1 MTLAGEKS
9 VSRERRAGLLI
20 VVPAAVAGIVWTT
33 PPGPA
38 GSIHGCGYS
47 SHTFGGHERV
57 EVYAGHPFLF
67 QLLSLG
73 GAPLYAHL
81 PGGVVVAAGS
91 QCAGQWLGQVDVE
104 YLGQHRQL
112 VGRGNGFQSRYDG
125 YGDAFGP
132 AALDKVEVLL
142 VVEEH
147 LGYHIRGAGIDFGF
161 EVSQVGLGV
170 GCLVVFLGV
179 AGHTVGEGRGEGH
192 VRPVEKVSLV
202 EAVDLLLQV
211 DGVGV
216 SLGRGGEAGLV
227 FGLVAPQNEQVGNAQ
242 EVEVDKGIFGL
253 TSGKTAAYQV
263 RNGGYMILVLYG
275 GSYGYGAGA
284 ALFRYPLVEAVVG
297 SLVDK
302 LTPVRGDVDVFGIE
316 LAQRVDGVENFAY
329 AVPFQRWEYFKG
341 EGRLTAVF
349 DYFGNIHC
357 IIFYGKN
364 TFFIGWKRLF
374 EREFRL
380 KLFYH
385 LFPMLLADGLLSPFL
400 NNNRVNMYDN
410 KIKTKKCK
418 SIDL

>member
-1 MTLAGEKS
+1 MTLSGEKS
-9 VSRERRAGLLI
+9 VSRERRARHP
-20 VVPAAVAGIVWTT
+20 VVAPAAVAGIVWTT
-33 PPGPA
+33 PPPGPA

-47 SHTFGGHERV
+47 SHAFGGHERV

-73 GAPLYAHL
+73 GTPLYAHL

-91 QCAGQWLGQVDVE
+91 QCAGQRLGQVDVE
-104 YLGQHRQL
+104 YLGQHRKL
-112 VGRGNGFQSRYDG
+112 VGRGNRFQSRHDG

-147 LGYHIRGAGIDFGF
+147 LGYHIRGTGIDFGF
-161 EVSQVGLGV
+161 EVSQVGFGV
-170 GCLVVFLGV
+170 GGLVVFLGV

-263 RNGGYMILVLYG
+263 WNGGYMILVLYG
-275 GSYGYGAGA
+275 GR
-284 ALFRYPLVEAVVG
+284 LRHTEP
-297 SLVDK
+297 
-302 LTPVRGDVDVFGIE
+302 
-316 LAQRVDGVENFAY
+316 
-329 AVPFQRWEYFKG
+329 
-341 EGRLTAVF
+341 GRLFSDTL
-349 DYFGNIHC
+349 
-357 IIFYGKN
+357 
-364 TFFIGWKRLF
+364 W
-374 EREFRL
+374 
-380 KLFYH
+380 
-385 LFPMLLADGLLSPFL
+385 
-400 NNNRVNMYDN
+400 
-410 KIKTKKCK
+410 
-418 SIDL
+418 